1 MKPITLDQFITSNQR
16 QFPTATGE
24 FSSLLASI
32 ATAAK
37 LISSEIRSLG
47 LGDLSGATGTQNQSG
62 DQVQKLDLLA
72 HETFTRILGKNRHFS
87 ALTSEES
94 EDLVLLPNVSG
105 QYIIHLDPLDG
116 SGGIDVSFPVGS
128 IFSIYKRLS
137 SHGQPTLKDALQ
149 PGRNQICAGY
159 ILYGSSTILVYTTGQ
174 GVNGFTLDPQSDTF
188 ILSHPNL
195 KFPPQSLYYSTNE
208 AYSPSWPA
216 DLTKFVNHLKQGGKK
231 LRYFGCI
238 AAEFHLCLIKGG
250 FYFYPTTKTRPNGNL
265 RLMFEA
271 NPIAFLAKKAGAI
284 ATDGQQDI
292 LNITPQSLHQQTP
305 LFIGNKIDI
314 PILKQF
320 LIEQAQPEVRF

>member
-1 MKPITLDQFITSNQR
+1 MKLVTLDQFITSNQR

-37 LISSEIRSLG
+37 FINSEIRSLG
-47 LGDLSGATGTQNQSG
+47 LKDLTGTTGVQNQSG

-94 EDLVLLPNVSG
+94 TDLVLLPESSG
-105 QYIIHLDPLDG
+105 KYIIHLDPIDG

-128 IFSIYKRLS
+128 IFSIHKRLS
-137 SHGQPTLKDALQ
+137 TQGPPTLQDALQ
-149 PGRNQICAGY
+149 PGKNQVCAGY
-159 ILYGSSTILVYTTGQ
+159 VLYGSSTILVYTTGQ
-174 GVNGFTLDPQSDTF
+174 GVNGFTLDPHSENF
-188 ILSHPNL
+188 VLSHPDL
-195 KFPPQSLYYSTNE
+195 KFPASSLYYSTNE
-208 AYSPSWPA
+208 GYSNSWTPA
-216 DLTKFVNHLKQGGKK
+216 LINLVNHFKQQGKK

-250 FYFYPTTKTRPNGNL
+250 FYFYPTTKSKPHGNE

-271 NPIAFLAKKAGAI
+271 NPIAFLAEQAGGL
-284 ATDGQQDI
+284 ATDGNQNILDI
-292 LNITPQSLHQQTP
+292 QPQSIHQQTP
-305 LFIGNKIDI
+305 LFLGSKSDI
-314 PILKQF
+314 LTLKTLLKKF
-320 LIEQAQPEVRF
+320 G

>member
-1 MKPITLDQFITSNQR
+1 MKPVTLDQFIT
-16 QFPTATGE
+16 
-24 FSSLLASI
+24 SI

-37 LISSEIRSLG
+37 LISSEIRNLG

-72 HETFTRILGKNRHFS
+72 HKTFTRILGKNRHFS

-94 EDLVLLPNVSG
+94 ADLVLLPESSG
-105 QYIIHLDPLDG
+105 KYIIHLDPLDG
-116 SGGIDVSFPVGS
+116 SGGIDVCFPVGS

-137 SHGQPTLKDALQ
+137 TQGPPTLQDALQ
-149 PGRNQICAGY
+149 PGKNQVCAGY
-159 ILYGSSTILVYTTGQ
+159 VLYGSSTILVYTTGQ

-195 KFPPQSLYYSTNE
+195 KFPPQSPYYSTNE
-208 AYSPSWPA
+208 AYSHSWPSA
-216 DLTKFVNHLKQGGKK
+216 LTRFVNHLKRQGKK

-250 FYFYPTTKTRPNGNL
+250 FYFYPATKSKPYGNE

-271 NPIAFLAKKAGAI
+271 NPIAFLAEQAGGLAI
-284 ATDGQQDI
+284 DGNQNILDI
-292 LNITPQSLHQQTP
+292 QPQSIHQQTP
-305 LFIGNKIDI
+305 LFLGSKSDI
-314 PILKQF
+314 LATSMIMLKAASSSFPAIQS
-320 LIEQAQPEVRF
+320 VSDR